1 MLNNITLIGR
11 WSKDN
16 EIIQANNGTEILNAT
31 LAVSDPYDKENVT
44 FVDVKA
50 FKKTAVNA
58 HQFTKKGSKVGIV
71 GKLQQEKWQ
80 NKEGQNRS
88 KHVVIANQ
96 IVFLDEKGD
105 GQQNQ
110 QSNQQSKPDEPIEM
124 EPEDLDGL
132 PF

>member
-11 WSKDN
+11 WSKDP
-16 EIIQANNGTEILNAT
+16 EIIQANSGTEILNAT
-31 LAVSDPYDKENVT
+31 IAVSDPYDKENT
-44 FVDVKA
+44 MFVEVKA

-58 HQFTKKGSKVGIV
+58 HQFTSKGSKVGVV
-71 GKLQQEKWQ
+71 GKLQQEKWK
-80 NKEGQNRS
+80 NNEGQNRS

-105 GQQNQ
+105 RNRDNGT
-110 QSNQQSKPDEPIEM
+110 SNTEHPGMNAYKPADSSM
-124 EPEDLDGL
+124 DL